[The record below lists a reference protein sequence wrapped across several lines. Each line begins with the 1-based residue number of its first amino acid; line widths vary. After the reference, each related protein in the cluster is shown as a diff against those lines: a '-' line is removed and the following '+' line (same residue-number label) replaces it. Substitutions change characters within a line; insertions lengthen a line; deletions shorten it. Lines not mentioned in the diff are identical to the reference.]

1 MDMLKKS
8 KKPSKKKVTPKP
20 IVIKLTKK
28 HKQQARESIRKH
40 GVAKFEIQDVRA
52 VRSVPA
58 RLSTSTVH
66 NR

>member
-1 MDMLKKS
+1 MPKKLRKS
-8 KKPSKKKVTPKP
+8 SGQKAAPKP

-40 GVAKFEIQDVRA
+40 GVAKFEIRDVRP

-58 RLSTSTVH
+58 RVSTNTIH
-66 NR
+66 I

>member
-1 MDMLKKS
+1 MPKTLRKSSGKKAA
-8 KKPSKKKVTPKP
+8 PKP

-40 GVAKFEIQDVRA
+40 GVAKFEIRDVRP

-58 RLSTSTVH
+58 RVSTNTIH
-66 NR
+66 I

>member
-1 MDMLKKS
+1 MPKKLRKS
-8 KKPSKKKVTPKP
+8 SGQKATPKP

-40 GVAKFEIQDVRA
+40 GVAKFEIRDVRP

-58 RLSTSTVH
+58 RVSTNTIH
-66 NR
+66 I

>member
-1 MDMLKKS
+1 MPKKLRKS
-8 KKPSKKKVTPKP
+8 SGKKATPKP

-28 HKQQARESIRKH
+28 HKKQARESIHKH
-40 GVAKFEIQDVRA
+40 GVAKFEIRDVRP

-66 NR
+66 NH